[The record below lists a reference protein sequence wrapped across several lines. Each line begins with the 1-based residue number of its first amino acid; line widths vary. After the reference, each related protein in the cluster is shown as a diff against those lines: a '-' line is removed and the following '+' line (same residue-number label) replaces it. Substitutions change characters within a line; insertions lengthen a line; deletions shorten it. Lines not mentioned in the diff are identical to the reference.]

1 MNRAHCYFFGY
12 FIVFGAALLLFSG
25 CSSHY
30 KKRQQQRDRVAES
43 SGLFCEFV
51 SGDEF
56 TDVDVEINIR
66 MAKRCDL
73 DKPWQF
79 NSYKNASDNF
89 GIVYCCQ
96 MDKSVGSKSE
106 KNKLSEKGSANQGR
120 SGATST
126 TSSQPPPP
134 SPL

>member
-1 MNRAHCYFFGY
+1 MNRHFYNFVFLGMVVFF
-12 FIVFGAALLLFSG
+12 VAG
-25 CSSHY
+25 CSSYY

-56 TDVDVEINIR
+56 TDVDVEINLR

-73 DKPWQF
+73 EKPWQF
-79 NSYKNASDNF
+79 NSYKNASDNS

-96 MDKSVGSKSE
+96 TDKSGSSKAE
-106 KNKLSEKGSANQGR
+106 KVRLSEKGVSSPNR
-120 SGATST
+120 SEVPST
-126 TSSQPPPP
+126 INSQPPP
-134 SPL
+134 SPP